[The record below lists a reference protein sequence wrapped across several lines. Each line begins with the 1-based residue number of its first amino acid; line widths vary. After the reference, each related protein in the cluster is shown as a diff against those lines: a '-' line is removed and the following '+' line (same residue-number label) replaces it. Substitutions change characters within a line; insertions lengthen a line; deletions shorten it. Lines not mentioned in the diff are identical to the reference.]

1 MKTCNHYETEIRLP
15 MGVYHINIE
24 NCASKFNTIQHN
36 YRAYDRIQSRVK
48 FSDPCNTTP
57 LSNPHI

>member
-1 MKTCNHYETEIRLP
+1 